1 MEVFTDA
8 WSVAPRD
15 RPMRVLSTSEWRQ
28 QSQFLD
34 ERNRL
39 QGLLGDLRAA
49 ATSRGDYEPHD
60 VTDDEAAMQ
69 ADVIEARIA
78 GIDGALERIES
89 GVYGLCRACGT
100 AITEARLEAL
110 PTTTTCRE
118 CA

>member
-1 MEVFTDA
+1 
-8 WSVAPRD
+8 
-15 RPMRVLSTSEWRQ
+15 MRVLSTSEWRQ
-28 QSQFLD
+28 QSQLLD

-39 QGLLGDLRAA
+39 QGLLDNLRAA
-49 ATSRGDYEPHD
+49 ATRRGDYEPHD

-69 ADVIEARIA
+69 ADVIETRIT

-89 GVYGLCRACGT
+89 GGYGLCLACDT

-110 PTTTTCRE
+110 PATTTCRE